1 MPTDQTKAS
10 APGREPETKEASEP
24 RRWTP
29 IFDGYSRS
37 PPIDWLCPCGT
48 TLRGNKTCIKC
59 GRSPLDQVATPKP
72 EAIRRRQ
79 LRKFTKAGGGW

>member
-1 MPTDQTKAS
+1 MKPPSETDAPT
-10 APGREPETKEASEP
+10 PGREPETKP

-37 PPIDWLCPCGT
+37 LPIDWLCPCGT

-59 GRSPLDQVATPKP
+59 GSNPLDQGATQKS
-72 EAIRRRQ
+72 EAIRMRQ
-79 LRKFTKAGGGW
+79 ARKFAKAAGRL